1 MASQSQLSCSSK
13 VVNSMT
19 FDISESEQ
27 TPSPLVNDTIP
38 EKEAITEKEIAVTED
53 KAIQTL
59 FRRMSAAEVS
69 QDEENSKENV
79 GESIVDVEP
88 EDLVNENKSE
98 LEEDNKKE
106 GLLEKDI
113 EETDVAQGGQEE
125 DIVVAEHAQEE
136 LKTNGGA
143 EEMTDKPFEE
153 DQLENETTENE
164 KTDAEES
171 MTYTEPEMSN
181 EHLEDDQQDRD
192 KEQEPE
198 EQHIESL
205 KSEGDPSQNLKTS
218 AGSKE
223 LEKEEMALGT
233 VDAKMV
239 PEEPSMEETMSFIPE
254 EDVDPVLSENVKCS
268 PTKELN
274 AGVIKSDVLN
284 ILGPVESE
292 VTALRDKEQ
301 RKLKARKV
309 LNA

>member
-1 MASQSQLSCSSK
+1 
-13 VVNSMT
+13 MT

-27 TPSPLVNDTIP
+27 TLSPLENDTIP
-38 EKEAITEKEIAVTED
+38 EKEAIAEKEIAVTED
-53 KAIQTL
+53 KATPTS
-59 FRRMSAAEVS
+59 FRRMRAADVS
-69 QDEENSKENV
+69 QDEEKSNENV

-98 LEEDNKKE
+98 QEQDNKIE

-125 DIVVAEHAQEE
+125 DIVVAEYAQEE

-143 EEMTDKPFEE
+143 EEMTDKPVEE

-171 MTYTEPEMSN
+171 MTYTEPEMSK

-198 EQHIESL
+198 EKHIEAL
-205 KSEGDPSQNLKTS
+205 KFEVDPSQNLKTS

-223 LEKEEMALGT
+223 LEKEEMALAT
-233 VDAKMV
+233 VDAKV
-239 PEEPSMEETMSFIPE
+239 VHEEPSMEETMSFIPE
-254 EDVDPVLSENVKCS
+254 EDVDAVLSENEKCS

-274 AGVIKSDVLN
+274 AGVLKSDVLN
-284 ILGPVESE
+284 ICGPVESE
-292 VTALRDKEQ
+292 VTTIRDKEQ
-301 RKLKARKV
+301 SKVKARKV
-309 LNA
+309 LNS

>member
-1 MASQSQLSCSSK
+1 
-13 VVNSMT
+13 MT

-27 TPSPLVNDTIP
+27 TLSPLENDTIP
-38 EKEAITEKEIAVTED
+38 EKEAIAEKEIAVTED
-53 KAIQTL
+53 KATQTS
-59 FRRMSAAEVS
+59 FRRMRAADVS
-69 QDEENSKENV
+69 QDEEKSNENV

-98 LEEDNKKE
+98 QEQDNKIE

-125 DIVVAEHAQEE
+125 DIVVAKYAQEE

-143 EEMTDKPFEE
+143 EEMADKPVEE

-171 MTYTEPEMSN
+171 MTYTEPEMSK

-198 EQHIESL
+198 EKHIEAL
-205 KSEGDPSQNLKTS
+205 KFEVDPSQNLKTS
-218 AGSKE
+218 AGAKE
-223 LEKEEMALGT
+223 LEREEMVLST
-233 VDAKMV
+233 VDAKVV

-274 AGVIKSDVLN
+274 AGVLKSDVLN
-284 ILGPVESE
+284 SLGPVESE
-292 VTALRDKEQ
+292 VTTIRDKEQ
-301 RKLKARKV
+301 SKVKARKV
-309 LNA
+309 LNS